1 MIKLPPIEKIPEAY
15 SAIQDERITLFD
27 DHAIVKSSNGEKE
40 YLIKWKDNVYY
51 SNDNST
57 YWQGYPGYPVI
68 AVLLLQD
75 KLPLNQEYL
84 KYFANIDWNSLNKET
99 KRNYKE
105 SVNRVLMNVSD
116 EEKLNIYSEF
126 EKVFECIE
134 KLDIVLT
141 KKKDL

>member
-1 MIKLPPIEKIPEAY
+1 L
-15 SAIQDERITLFD
+15 
-27 DHAIVKSSNGEKE
+27 
-40 YLIKWKDNVYY
+40 KDNVYY

-99 KRNYKE
+99 KRDYKE